1 MLGKINQKKKAGWL
15 IPLTIVVAVFLV
27 SATAATMFNHKGNAG
42 AQVAEAA
49 SRVDRQVDDTQDAF
63 ENIKE
68 LIPEEQRLE
77 AVSPDSYTNEPSSG
91 TNSEFEY
98 SSPNNSGDMPM
109 PRNGN
114 AIDKVV
120 TGSNETSSS
129 LYGINPANGGA
140 SNAPVSADENDDQDT
155 AGDVDQAVAPTLTFN
170 GRAGHEKFRATGC

>member
-1 MLGKINQKKKAGWL
+1 MLRKINQKKKPGWL
-15 IPLTIVVAVFLV
+15 IPLTVVVAVFLV
-27 SATAATMFNHKGNAG
+27 SATVGTMFNDKGNTG

-114 AIDKVV
+114 AIDGVV
-120 TGSNETSSS
+120 TG
-129 LYGINPANGGA
+129 
-140 SNAPVSADENDDQDT
+140 
-155 AGDVDQAVAPTLTFN
+155 
-170 GRAGHEKFRATGC
+170 

>member
-27 SATAATMFNHKGNAG
+27 SATVGTMFNHKGNAG

-114 AIDKVV
+114 AIDEVV

-170 GRAGHEKFRATGC
+170 GRAGHEKSRATGC

>member
-1 MLGKINQKKKAGWL
+1 MLSKINQKKKPGWL
-15 IPLTIVVAVFLV
+15 VPLAVVVAVFLV
-27 SATAATMFNHKGNAG
+27 SAVAVTVLNHEGNTG
-42 AQVAEAA
+42 ARVVEAA
-49 SRVDRQVDDTQDAF
+49 SRVDRQVNDTQDAF

-114 AIDKVV
+114 AIDGVV
-120 TGSNETSSS
+120 TG
-129 LYGINPANGGA
+129 
-140 SNAPVSADENDDQDT
+140 
-155 AGDVDQAVAPTLTFN
+155 
-170 GRAGHEKFRATGC
+170 